1 MKKKRKGTFFS
12 TKGKISTGDWGKIC
26 GEGLEMLHFRQPL
39 SEFRLS
45 TGLFADCILNQIGI
59 STILQKVL

>member
-26 GEGLEMLHFRQPL
+26 GDEYDL
-39 SEFRLS
+39 SL
-45 TGLFADCILNQIGI
+45 
-59 STILQKVL
+59 TITSIKNKKY